1 MSGLSSAEGFAIWR
15 LGARFMAMNQHLV
28 FRLLAPAFVLL
39 LASCRGPSLAQRID
53 SGMQEFDSW
62 PPETQEAI
70 RAGRIEVGFTPEQ
83 VEMAWGEPDY
93 VSREVRATNE
103 AERWVWE
110 KKSLPIGIGVG
121 MGTGGRRGGVGG
133 SVGTTVG
140 GDSRIVRSVWFEEGV
155 VESFSD

>member
-1 MSGLSSAEGFAIWR
+1 
-15 LGARFMAMNQHLV
+15 
-28 FRLLAPAFVLL
+28 
-39 LASCRGPSLAQRID
+39 
-53 SGMQEFDSW
+53 MQEFDSW